1 VKATIAHAFSR
12 ARAENRAALI
22 AYLMAGDPSLSA
34 TVDLIRAAVDG
45 GADIIELGF
54 AYSDPLADGP
64 TIAGAAE
71 RALAS
76 GITFDATLAM
86 DVRQFD
92 VPVVAFGYW
101 NPILVRGPAR
111 TAARLAAAGYAG
123 AIIADLPP
131 EEGQAMHDACE
142 REGLAL
148 PLLVAPTTPPQRLAK
163 IARASTG
170 FVYAVSRLGVTGART
185 DLNGGIA
192 GLVARIK
199 RETGLPVAVGFGI
212 SSAEQVEEVARFA
225 DGVVVGSALVDVAAR
240 SACTSGACAA
250 VRSACADLSSACRRP
265 SLGVPY

>member
-1 VKATIAHAFSR
+1 VKPTIESSFAR

-34 TVDLIRAAVDG
+34 TVDLVRAAVDG

-64 TIAGAAE
+64 TIAAAAE

-76 GITFDATLAM
+76 GVTFDATLAI
-86 DVRQFD
+86 DVGQFD
-92 VPVVAFGYW
+92 VPVIAFGYW

-111 TAARLAAAGYAG
+111 TAGRLAAAGYAG
-123 AIIADLPP
+123 VIIADLPP
-131 EEGQAMHDACE
+131 EEGQPMHDACR
-142 REGLAL
+142 REALVL

-185 DLNGGIA
+185 DLDRGVA
-192 GLVARIK
+192 SLVASIK
-199 RETGLPVAVGFGI
+199 RETHLPVAVGFGI
-212 SSAEQVEEVARFA
+212 SSAAQAEEVARCA
-225 DGVVVGSALVDVAAR
+225 DGVVVGSALVDTAAR
-240 SACTSGACAA
+240 SACASDACAA
-250 VRSACADLSSACRRP
+250 VRAACAELSAACRRP
-265 SLGVPY
+265 LY